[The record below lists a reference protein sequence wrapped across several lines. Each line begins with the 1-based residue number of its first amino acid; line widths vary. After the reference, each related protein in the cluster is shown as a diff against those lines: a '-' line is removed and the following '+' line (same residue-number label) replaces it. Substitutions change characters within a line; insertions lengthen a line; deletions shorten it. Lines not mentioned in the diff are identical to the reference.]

1 MAPRM
6 KTRERIVQNSL
17 ELFNQQGERSV
28 STNHIAAHM
37 EISPGNL
44 YYHFPNKQAIIAVLF
59 NQYEELVDSF
69 LRPPQGRVATVEDKR
84 FYLKALLAAM
94 WNYRFLHR
102 DLEHLL
108 DSDPELAARY
118 RRFSQRCLQQGQAI
132 YRGFVDAGILA
143 MDAAQVESLTINA
156 WIVLTSW
163 VRFLSTTREHSAH
176 LGEEAFKRGV
186 YRCWCSNWASSLPA
200 RVPPWM
206 PFARSSTFRSTRPGA
221 VTPGFRAID
230 QEIVMPLAQ
239 LITPTQLAER
249 LGAPGLVILDCR
261 FALEDVD
268 YGQRSYALGHIAGAH
283 FADLERDL
291 SGPVVK
297 GVTGRHPLPDPQRLV
312 ERLREWGMDN
322 DSQVVLYDDGP
333 GAFAARAWWLLAWLG
348 KREGCRFSTEA

>member
-69 LRPPQGRVATVEDKR
+69 LRPPQGRAATVEDKR

-118 RRFSQRCLQQGQAI
+118 RRFSERCLRQGQAI

-143 MDAAQVESLTINA
+143 MAPAQIESLTINA

-186 YRCWCSNWASSLPA
+186 YQVLVLELGFVTAD
-200 RVPPWM
+200 
-206 PFARSSTFRSTRPGA
+206 ARSA
-221 VTPGFRAID
+221 VDALC
-230 QEIVMPLAQ
+230 QEFHVPFNQ
-239 LITPTQLAER
+239 
-249 LGAPGLVILDCR
+249 
-261 FALEDVD
+261 ALE
-268 YGQRSYALGHIAGAH
+268 L
-283 FADLERDL
+283 
-291 SGPVVK
+291 
-297 GVTGRHPLPDPQRLV
+297 
-312 ERLREWGMDN
+312 
-322 DSQVVLYDDGP
+322 
-333 GAFAARAWWLLAWLG
+333 
-348 KREGCRFSTEA
+348 